1 MAFYKNL
8 ISTLPLPTIG
18 EKSVVSYER
27 SFRYEVGQ
35 GVVFFFARELAIQ
48 IIIKMQAQERNPL

>member
-1 MAFYKNL
+1 MDFYKNL

-18 EKSVVSYER
+18 KKSVVSYER

-35 GVVFFFARELAIQ
+35 EDYYFYYFWPENWPYG
-48 IIIKMQAQERNPL
+48 

>member
-35 GVVFFFARELAIQ
+35 GVVFFLPENWPYR
-48 IIIKMQAQERNPL
+48 